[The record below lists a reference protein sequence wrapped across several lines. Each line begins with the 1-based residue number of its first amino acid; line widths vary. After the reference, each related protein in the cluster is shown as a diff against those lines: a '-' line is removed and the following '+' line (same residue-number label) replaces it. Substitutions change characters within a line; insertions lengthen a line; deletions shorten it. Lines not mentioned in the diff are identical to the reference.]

1 MDKRHGYG
9 EMFWNDGS
17 WYKGD
22 WEMGVQHGFGTIRL
36 IDGTVKKGRFENNV
50 YLGKVEDVDNAER
63 PKPLPKPELEPLPE
77 DPEEEM
83 QAGSRLSPIKP
94 MEFGTNKPVDDH
106 SLKIR
111 KLEKPPLPSPPKKH
125 TFDMQS

>member
-1 MDKRHGYG
+1 
-9 EMFWNDGS
+9 MFWKDGS

-50 YLGKVEDVDNAER
+50 YIGKVDDEENAER
-63 PKPLPKPELEPLPE
+63 PKPLPKPELEPLLE

-83 QAGSRLSPIKP
+83 QNGRLSPIKP
-94 MEFGTNKPVDDH
+94 MEFGTNKPEPI
-106 SLKIR
+106 KI
-111 KLEKPPLPSPPKKH
+111 KKIEKPPLPSPPKKH